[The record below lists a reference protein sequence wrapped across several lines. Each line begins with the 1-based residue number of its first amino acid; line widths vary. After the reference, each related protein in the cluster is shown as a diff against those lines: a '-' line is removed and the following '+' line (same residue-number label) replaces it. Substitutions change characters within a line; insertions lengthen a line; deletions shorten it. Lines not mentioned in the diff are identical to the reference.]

1 MISHGA
7 APALSRLMIADDDLI
22 ITTLLGA
29 SLAREFELVG
39 VAGDGEEAIELAA
52 ATQPDVALIDVQ
64 MPKGGA
70 ARAVPGI
77 LKAAPGVAIVVLS
90 GDESGAVVDELL
102 AAGAT
107 AFCRKGIDPDELA
120 ALLRSSIEARSD
132 ESGPSPALVDGQRP

>member
-1 MISHGA
+1 MITHGT
-7 APALSRLMIADDDLI
+7 APPLPRLIIADDDLI

-29 SLAREFELVG
+29 SLGREFELVG
-39 VAGDGEEAIELAA
+39 VAGDGEEAIELAG

-70 ARAVPGI
+70 PRAVPGI

-90 GDESGAVVDELL
+90 GDESGTVVDELL

-120 ALLRSSIEARSD
+120 ALLRSSIAARSH
-132 ESGPSPALVDGQRP
+132 ESAQPPARAA